1 MSTKLLQDWIPFTNY
16 LEKAVDIADY
26 SAKEEDEL
34 TFLKGELI
42 YVLKKHECGWC
53 EGWMFE
59 GKKGFFPGNYVEKIE
74 EADILLALGQDERS
88 NEESARLYQVEF

>member
-1 MSTKLLQDWIPFTNY
+1 MFKLLNFGRDAVSTKLLQDWIPFTNF
-16 LEKAVDIADY
+16 LEKAVAIADY

-53 EGWMFE
+53 EGWMIK
-59 GKKGFFPGNYVEKIE
+59 GDKGFFPGDYVEKI
-74 EADILLALGQDERS
+74 L
-88 NEESARLYQVEF
+88 